1 MAPSRGDVD
10 LRCFYGAPWRIDQDR
25 AQPGEIPYH
34 VGLGGSAVLDDGT
47 GGPPKRL
54 VAREIVLLPHSGAM
68 SCMTAMVRRRLPG
81 PAWRIDRP
89 GAPRLSESPDRGSVV
104 RWCMAGSCGL
114 TVGANHL
121 RRHGERCSRGDRP
134 QPERG
139 SSRRAAYLPDE
150 KGAAAVKKGESSAC
164 AARQPAT
171 PVARPSSSKPATATT
186 ARRNRR

>member
-1 MAPSRGDVD
+1 MPLGASTRIGHSQARSRITSDSAD
-10 LRCFYGAPWRIDQDR
+10 PPCWTTELAARRNAWSRDR
-25 AQPGEIPYH
+25 AAAAQRCN
-34 VGLGGSAVLDDGT
+34 VL
-47 GGPPKRL
+47 
-54 VAREIVLLPHSGAM
+54 
-68 SCMTAMVRRRLPG
+68 MTAMVRRRLPG

-121 RRHGERCSRGDRP
+121 RRHGECCSRGDRP

-171 PVARPSSSKPATATT
+171 PVARPSSSKPASATT